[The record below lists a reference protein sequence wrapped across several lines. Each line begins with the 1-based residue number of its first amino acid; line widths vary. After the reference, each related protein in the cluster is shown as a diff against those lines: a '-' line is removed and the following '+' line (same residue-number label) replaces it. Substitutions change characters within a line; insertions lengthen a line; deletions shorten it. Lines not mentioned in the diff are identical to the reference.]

1 MIRKIVIRKFGV
13 AALLACA
20 IGLPACVAPTGI
32 EKPPMRIA
40 AGRLR
45 LATWNIE
52 YLIEP
57 ATYAALH
64 ESCVQFGGR
73 VPGDERKIPCA
84 IVPRLDRKPE
94 DFATLARY
102 ARALDADVLAM
113 EEVDGPGAANLILAG
128 YDYCFTSRANVQ
140 KNGLAIRRG
149 IPFRCEPDYLPLSL
163 GDSVRRGTVV
173 TLFPGTRREFTLMAV
188 HLKSGCPEGPLTDTK
203 NPNCAT
209 LARQLPIL
217 EQWIDAQAR
226 AGRKFGLLGDF
237 NRRISLEQGGA
248 RDAAGRPLN
257 LWAEIND
264 GDPTDAA
271 LTAVTLGAPF
281 RKCIAT
287 DEFESYIDLIVL
299 GRKLAADIVPGSFV
313 RVTYSPQDS
322 GRYAQL
328 SDHCPVGIEL
338 RLR

>member
-1 MIRKIVIRKFGV
+1 M
-13 AALLACA
+13 LACA
-20 IGLPACVAPTGI
+20 IGLSACVVPGGI
-32 EKPPMRIA
+32 EQPPARVA

-57 ATYAALH
+57 ATYAALRD
-64 ESCVQFGGR
+64 SCVQYGGR
-73 VPGDERKIPCA
+73 VPGNERKIPCA

-94 DFATLARY
+94 DFATLTRY
-102 ARALDADVLAM
+102 ARELDADVLAM
-113 EEVDGPGAANLILAG
+113 QEVDGPGAASLILSR

-140 KNGLAIRRG
+140 KNGFAIRRG

-163 GDSVRRGTVV
+163 GDSIRRGTVV
-173 TLFPGTRREFTLMAV
+173 TLFPGTNREFTLMAV
-188 HLKSGCPEGPLTDTK
+188 HLKSGCPEGLLTNAK
-203 NPNCAT
+203 NRDCAT
-209 LARQLPIL
+209 LARQLPLL

-226 AGRKFGLLGDF
+226 AGRRFGLLGDF
-237 NRRISLEQGGA
+237 NRRISREQGGA
-248 RDAAGRPLN
+248 RDADGRPLN

-264 GDPTDAA
+264 GEPPDAA

-287 DEFESYIDLIVL
+287 DEFDSYIDLIVL
-299 GRKLAADIVPGSFV
+299 GHKLAADIVPESFV
-313 RVTYSPQDS
+313 RVTYSPEDS
-322 GRYAQL
+322 ARYAQL
-328 SDHCPVGIEL
+328 SDHCPVGVEL

>member
-1 MIRKIVIRKFGV
+1 MGV
-13 AALLACA
+13 
-20 IGLPACVAPTGI
+20 PACVAPVGI
-32 EKPPMRIA
+32 EQPPARVA

-45 LATWNIE
+45 LATWNVE

-57 ATYAALH
+57 ATYAALRD
-64 ESCVQFGGR
+64 SCVQFGGR
-73 VPGDERKIPCA
+73 VPGHERRIPCA
-84 IVPRLDRKPE
+84 IVPRLDRQPG

-102 ARALDADVLAM
+102 ARQLDADVLAM
-113 EEVDGPGAANLILAG
+113 EEVDGPGAASLILSG

-140 KNGLAIRRG
+140 KNGFAVRRG

-173 TLFPGTRREFTLMAV
+173 TLFPGSRREFTLMAV
-188 HLKSGCPEGPLTDTK
+188 HLKSGCPEEPLTTTQ
-203 NPNCAT
+203 NPACAT

-226 AGRKFGLLGDF
+226 AGRSFGLLGDF
-237 NRRISLEQGGA
+237 NRRISREQGGA
-248 RDAAGRPLN
+248 RDPDGRPLN

-264 GDPTDAA
+264 GDPPGAA
-271 LTAVTLGAPF
+271 LTAVTMGAPF
-281 RKCIAT
+281 RKCIPS
-287 DEFESYIDLIVL
+287 DEYESYIDLIVL
-299 GRKLAADIVPGSFV
+299 GRRLAMDIVPGSFQ
-313 RVTYSPQDS
+313 RVVYSPDDS
-322 GRYAQL
+322 ARYAQL